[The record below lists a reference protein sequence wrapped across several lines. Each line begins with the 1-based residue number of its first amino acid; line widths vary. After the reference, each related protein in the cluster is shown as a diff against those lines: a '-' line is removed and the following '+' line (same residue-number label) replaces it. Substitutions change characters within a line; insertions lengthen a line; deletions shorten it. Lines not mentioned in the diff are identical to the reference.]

1 MSTYEKTFTFR
12 RLAFIALVVAAV
24 IGLGS
29 ELHATRLFR
38 IALAQIAPA
47 VELLGATQSSDAAIQ
62 RIRELEDSDPLVRRY
77 AAWALGELE
86 STEGVRPLIERL
98 EDRDAD
104 VRLVAAWALGEIK
117 DYMAIQP
124 LIELLGDDDPLVRE
138 MAVLSLGEIEHPSA
152 VSALTEALDRHS
164 ELREPVIWA
173 LGEIGEGEAPTAREA
188 IFSDS
193 GRYPYEN
200 DEVWTGH
207 LGSFRA
213 RPMADDASS
222 LITALSDDDP
232 QTRLSAAERLG
243 RLGDERA
250 VDPLLDALR
259 DRDPAVRAMAVWSL
273 DETNP
278 SRYNEH
284 KRSER
289 DNAGRDRGR
298 ASA

>member
-138 MAVLSLGEIEHPSA
+138 MAVLSLGDIEHPSA

-164 ELREPVIWA
+164 ELREPVI
-173 LGEIGEGEAPTAREA
+173 
-188 IFSDS
+188 
-193 GRYPYEN
+193 
-200 DEVWTGH
+200 
-207 LGSFRA
+207 
-213 RPMADDASS
+213 
-222 LITALSDDDP
+222 
-232 QTRLSAAERLG
+232 
-243 RLGDERA
+243 
-250 VDPLLDALR
+250 
-259 DRDPAVRAMAVWSL
+259 
-273 DETNP
+273 
-278 SRYNEH
+278 
-284 KRSER
+284 
-289 DNAGRDRGR
+289 
-298 ASA
+298 